1 MNVEQM
7 MEAKKA
13 ERKAQGLFVRIAVDD
28 AIGYFDYYPNSFE
41 RKADY
46 IRKTL
51 ARGVKILEQ

>member
-1 MNVEQM
+1 MTVEQM
-7 MEAKKA
+7 IELKKQ

-28 AIGYFDYYPNSFE
+28 AIGYFDYYPNTME

-51 ARGVKILEQ
+51 ARGIKILEQ